1 MTLEA
6 KNLSFTYPCGRSV
19 LQNLSLRVES
29 GERVGIFAPS
39 GRGKTTLCKLLAG
52 YEKPQSGQVLL
63 DGKPLTSYR
72 GYCPVQ
78 LIWQHP
84 EQVVDPRL
92 TLGKT
97 LREAGEP
104 EERLVQALGIQPEWL
119 SRYPAEL
126 SGGELQR
133 FCIARALGPA
143 TRCVLADELS
153 AMLDLATQ
161 AQLWSFLVEETSRRG
176 IGLVAVSHS
185 APLLDRVRTRR
196 IEL

>member
-6 KNLSFTYPCGRSV
+6 KNLSFTYPCWRSV
-19 LQNLSLRVES
+19 LQNLALRVGS

-97 LREAGEP
+97 LREAGAP
-104 EERLVQALGIQPEWL
+104 EERLVQALGIQQEWL

-143 TRCVLADELS
+143 TRFVLADELS

-185 APLLDRVRTRR
+185 APLLDRVCTRW

>member
-1 MTLEA
+1 M
-6 KNLSFTYPCGRSV
+6 
-19 LQNLSLRVES
+19 
-29 GERVGIFAPS
+29 GIFAPS

-63 DGKPLTSYR
+63 DGKSLASYR

-84 EQVVDPRL
+84 EQVVGPRL

-143 TRCVLADELS
+143 TRFVLADELS

-161 AQLWSFLVEETSRRG
+161 AQLWSFLVEETTRRG

-185 APLLDRVRTRR
+185 APLLDRVCTRR

>member
-19 LQNLSLRVES
+19 LQNLSLQVEG

-104 EERLVQALGIQPEWL
+104 EERLVQALGIQKEWL

-143 TRCVLADELS
+143 TRFVLADELS

-161 AQLWSFLVEETSRRG
+161 AQLWSFLVEETTRRG

-185 APLLDRVRTRR
+185 APLLDRVCTRR

>member
-19 LQNLSLRVES
+19 LQNQSLRVES

-143 TRCVLADELS
+143 TRFVLADELS

-185 APLLDRVRTRR
+185 APLLDRVCTRR

>member
-1 MTLEA
+1 M
-6 KNLSFTYPCGRSV
+6 
-19 LQNLSLRVES
+19 
-29 GERVGIFAPS
+29 
-39 GRGKTTLCKLLAG
+39 
-52 YEKPQSGQVLL
+52 
-63 DGKPLTSYR
+63 
-72 GYCPVQ
+72 
-78 LIWQHP
+78 
-84 EQVVDPRL
+84 DPRL

-104 EERLVQALGIQPEWL
+104 EERLVQALGIQKEWL

-143 TRCVLADELS
+143 TRFVLADELS

-161 AQLWSFLVEETSRRG
+161 EQLWSFLVEETTRRG

-185 APLLDRVRTRR
+185 APLLDRVCTRR

>member
-19 LQNLSLRVES
+19 LQNLSLRVGS

-63 DGKPLTSYR
+63 DGNPLAGYR

-143 TRCVLADELS
+143 TRFVLADELS

-161 AQLWSFLVEETSRRG
+161 AQLWSFLVEETTRRG

-185 APLLDRVRTRR
+185 APLLDRVCTRW

>member
-6 KNLSFTYPCGRSV
+6 KNLSFTYLCGRSV

-52 YEKPQSGQVLL
+52 YANPQSGQVLL

-143 TRCVLADELS
+143 TRFVLADELS

-161 AQLWSFLVEETSRRG
+161 AQLWSFLVEEPTRRG

-185 APLLDRVRTRR
+185 APLLDRVCTRR

>member
-6 KNLSFTYPCGRSV
+6 RNLSFTYPCGRKV
-19 LQNLSLRVES
+19 LQNLSLRVEG

-63 DGKPLTSYR
+63 DGKPLASYR

-104 EERLVQALGIQPEWL
+104 EERLIQALGIQPEWL

-143 TRCVLADELS
+143 TRFVLADELS

-161 AQLWSFLVEETSRRG
+161 AQLWSFLVEETARRG

-185 APLLDRVRTRR
+185 APLLDRVCTRR

>member
-19 LQNLSLRVES
+19 LQNLALRVES

-143 TRCVLADELS
+143 TRFVLADELS

-185 APLLDRVRTRR
+185 APLLDRVCTRW